1 MPERRIMSK
10 QQVRYIVKRNYSA
23 SRTGTDAFIKLIKND
38 KSRNKSPDISQNN
51 NIRENNIEYTQYN
64 MYKNDE
70 MCYTKDSFR
79 QSCVIPI
86 NPKEE

>member
-10 QQVRYIVKRNYSA
+10 QQVRYIVKRNYST

-51 NIRENNIEYTQYN
+51 NIRENNIEYTLTLTN
-64 MYKNDE
+64 IE
-70 MCYTKDSFR
+70 F
-79 QSCVIPI
+79 
-86 NPKEE
+86 

>member
-1 MPERRIMSK
+1 MSK
-10 QQVRYIVKRNYSA
+10 QQVRYIVKRNYST

-38 KSRNKSPDISQNN
+38 KSRNKSRNKSPDISQNN

-79 QSCVIPI
+79 ESCVIPK

>member
-1 MPERRIMSK
+1 MRIMSK
-10 QQVRYIVKRNYSA
+10 QQVRYIVKRNYST

-38 KSRNKSPDISQNN
+38 KSPDISRND

-70 MCYTKDSFR
+70 ICYTEDSFR
-79 QSCVIPI
+79 ESCVIPI

>member
-1 MPERRIMSK
+1 MSK
-10 QQVRYIVKRNYSA
+10 QQVRYIVKRNYST

-38 KSRNKSPDISQNN
+38 KSPDISRND

-70 MCYTKDSFR
+70 ICYTEDSFR
-79 QSCVIPI
+79 ESCVIPI

>member
-1 MPERRIMSK
+1 MLERRIMSK
-10 QQVRYIVKRNYSA
+10 QQVRYIVKRNYST

-38 KSRNKSPDISQNN
+38 KSPDISRND

-70 MCYTKDSFR
+70 ICYTEDSFR
-79 QSCVIPI
+79 ESCVIPI